1 MVTYGQQEAIV
12 GTLFPGMLVEPVPEL
27 TQEIN
32 IPLRLCW
39 VLRVL
44 VVNVQSIKTIVFEQL
59 TEVTSSALNT
69 PL

>member
-12 GTLFPGMLVEPVPEL
+12 GTLFPGMLVEPMPEL

>member
-12 GTLFPGMLVEPVPEL
+12 GTLFPGMLVEPMPEL
-27 TQEIN
+27 TQEIS